1 MEAPFVSVKIKNPGI
16 KFEQGTD
23 IEFGDLKFC
32 FANYGRTQAHILE
45 FVEDIINNDGS
56 VPATNL
62 KVSGVAVF
70 SVGDFLG
77 ALGTEQI
84 VDELRDV
91 LASHIQDRPQD
102 RPKLNGHADPDDA
115 MPRDVAAIM
124 ARLGAGLY
132 S

>member
-1 MEAPFVSVKIKNPGI
+1 MEAPFVSVKIKSPGI

-32 FANYGRTQAHILE
+32 FANYGRTQAHISE
-45 FVEDIINNDGS
+45 FVEDINDGS

-77 ALGTEQI
+77 ALDTEQI

-102 RPKLNGHADPDDA
+102 RPKLNDPDDA

>member
-1 MEAPFVSVKIKNPGI
+1 MTLNLLC
-16 KFEQGTD
+16 Q
-23 IEFGDLKFC
+23 LR
-32 FANYGRTQAHILE
+32 RTQAHILE
-45 FVEDIINNDGS
+45 FVEDINDGS

-62 KVSGVAVF
+62 KVSGVAAF

>member
-1 MEAPFVSVKIKNPGI
+1 MPLLL

-45 FVEDIINNDGS
+45 FVEDINDGS
-56 VPATNL
+56 VLATKL

-77 ALGTEQI
+77 ALDTEQI

-91 LASHIQDRPQD
+91 LASHIQD

>member
-1 MEAPFVSVKIKNPGI
+1 M
-16 KFEQGTD
+16 
-23 IEFGDLKFC
+23 
-32 FANYGRTQAHILE
+32 
-45 FVEDIINNDGS
+45 
-56 VPATNL
+56 
-62 KVSGVAVF
+62 F

-115 MPRDVAAIM
+115 MPRDVATIM

>member
-1 MEAPFVSVKIKNPGI
+1 M
-16 KFEQGTD
+16 
-23 IEFGDLKFC
+23 
-32 FANYGRTQAHILE
+32 E
-45 FVEDIINNDGS
+45 FVEDINDGS

-62 KVSGVAVF
+62 KVSGAAVF
-70 SVGDFLG
+70 SVGDFPG

-91 LASHIQDRPQD
+91 LTSHIQDRPQD
-102 RPKLNGHADPDDA
+102 RPKLNDPDDA